1 MKLKIKISGPK
12 VHDVGYRYFLM
23 SMAMANRI
31 RMFEAHNTES
41 SDGEEVLVFVDGEED
56 AVKGFLTLVR
66 AKRPARSE
74 VSGIFSDGFE
84 GEVMKIGE
92 YAQFCST
99 VQLNKAIPLLLDIRD
114 DMKEIKVDIKE
125 VKVDPKEI
133 KTDIT
138 EIKTDVQEN
147 EWRYKCSAE
156 EYSSHSRGN
165 QRHEGRHSTGIWDDL
180 GAGRCSSDK
189 GTPGNAV
196 GCVFVASKFLPG
208 TSTKLAASLAPEP
221 EAEKSSGYAEKI

>member
-66 AKRPARSE
+66 AKRPARSD

-125 VKVDPKEI
+125 VKVDLKEI
-133 KTDIT
+133 KTDIK
-138 EIKTDVQEN
+138 EIKTDVQEM
-147 EWRYKCSAE
+147 S
-156 EYSSHSRGN
+156 G
-165 QRHEGRHSTGIWDDL
+165 GI
-180 GAGRCSSDK
+180 
-189 GTPGNAV
+189 NAV
-196 GCVFVASKFLPG
+196 QKNTQAALDEIKGMREDIQPG
-208 TSTKLAASLAPEP
+208 YGMTLVQADVRAIKERL
-221 EAEKSSGYAEKI
+221 GMQ

>member
-125 VKVDPKEI
+125 VKVDLKEI
-133 KTDIT
+133 KTDIK
-138 EIKTDVQEN
+138 EIKTDVQEM
-147 EWRYKCSAE
+147 S
-156 EYSSHSRGN
+156 G
-165 QRHEGRHSTGIWDDL
+165 GI
-180 GAGRCSSDK
+180 
-189 GTPGNAV
+189 NAV
-196 GCVFVASKFLPG
+196 QKSTQAALDEIKGMREDIQPG
-208 TSTKLAASLAPEP
+208 YGMTLVQADVRAIKERL
-221 EAEKSSGYAEKI
+221 GMQ